1 MAGYSLVLQ
10 CLPSMHKA
18 LNVTT
23 VYTYKCS
30 ICTLYVYTYTRTH
43 IYMCIHVGFKL
54 FSQTTPLF
62 CLVSLTS
69 NFLLSELDCMEEK
82 GRGESKGICNWLCSY
97 VQKIAELYVLSVI
110 VVQNYWLL
118 SARSNQFDSKQPSFR
133 WEVLSSVLFDHFLF
147 LRSYF
152 LRTSEPTDVKPM
164 RFHYSLRSQSS
175 PQGPSCSLNIGDVI
189 PANCQEKPWCAV
201 WAPEEGRP
209 AQVHLR
215 ERKKAESRYHLT
227 VPSLGCRDARESISL
242 IDAWKLQYFSQTRNF
257 TSSGEV
263 AFPIEVLNVSERKSQ
278 SKPRGSWEQKL
289 RQTRAPTRWI

>member
-1 MAGYSLVLQ
+1 MLRIKPRTYRRPPSASNSEPSPQPPLSIFPNEVHTTYEYYVYVYIYVYMAGYSLVLQ

-82 GRGESKGICNWLCSY
+82 GRGESKGICNGLCSY

-110 VVQNYWLL
+110 VFQN
-118 SARSNQFDSKQPSFR
+118 
-133 WEVLSSVLFDHFLF
+133 
-147 LRSYF
+147 
-152 LRTSEPTDVKPM
+152 
-164 RFHYSLRSQSS
+164 
-175 PQGPSCSLNIGDVI
+175 
-189 PANCQEKPWCAV
+189 
-201 WAPEEGRP
+201 
-209 AQVHLR
+209 
-215 ERKKAESRYHLT
+215 
-227 VPSLGCRDARESISL
+227 
-242 IDAWKLQYFSQTRNF
+242 
-257 TSSGEV
+257 
-263 AFPIEVLNVSERKSQ
+263 
-278 SKPRGSWEQKL
+278 
-289 RQTRAPTRWI
+289 